1 MTGLSED
8 VDVYDLLEPTN
19 PIRLSWTH
27 YSILMHEN
35 NTEARTWYENESVNE
50 ELFID
55 DAFIMKNHHAFLIR
69 RSDYRQVED

>member
-1 MTGLSED
+1 
-8 VDVYDLLEPTN
+8 
-19 PIRLSWTH
+19 
-27 YSILMHEN
+27 MHEN